1 MSQPLPKV
9 LLANEAGI
17 GRGHIV
23 KLLGVAQALG
33 PGLSFAAGLARRKHA
48 DELAVLDAEILQ
60 APVMGYTPEAVANPA
75 LEGNA
80 TWGDYLFAMGL
91 AREAHVRHA
100 LDWWTRT
107 IVAQDA
113 SILVAD
119 YAPLAMLAAR
129 GLKAQ
134 GWAIEIISAGTGY
147 AVPPA
152 DLPAFPRLLPDYSR
166 VVHQEA
172 DVLAMLNRVAAE
184 FHIDPLPSLP
194 ALYQADAPLPS
205 TFPFLDP
212 YRALRPASD
221 LLPPQVNTAK
231 ALADTG
237 DEVFVY
243 FSTSELNDPAVVAA
257 LADLPLP
264 RRAFLPGADAAT
276 AAHLAASGVNVT
288 TKPLPIAEITAR
300 SRLIL
305 HSAQHGIICL
315 AALSGLPQV
324 AIPQH
329 LEQLFHGRRAGQQG
343 ILDLLDGRERSAA
356 ALTDLLLSSYHDR
369 GLQSRTRD
377 FARALRADHP
387 EDANA
392 VLRQRLAPVLARAT
406 QSLR

>member
-1 MSQPLPKV
+1 MPKI

-33 PGLSFAAGLARRKHA
+33 PGLPIVAGLARRKHA
-48 DELAVLDAEILQ
+48 DELAVVQAEILQ

-91 AREAHVRHA
+91 ARENHVRHA
-100 LDWWTRT
+100 LAWWTRT
-107 IVAQDA
+107 IVDRDI
-113 SILVAD
+113 SVLVAD

-129 GLKAQ
+129 GLKGQ
-134 GWAIEIISAGTGY
+134 GWAIEIISTGTGY

-152 DLPAFPRLLPDYSR
+152 DLPTFPQLLPDYAR

-172 DVLAMLNRVAAE
+172 EVLAMLNRVGAE

-194 ALYQADAPLPS
+194 ALYHADMPLPS

-212 YRALRPASD
+212 YRAYRPATD
-221 LLPPQVNTAK
+221 LLPPQVSTVAG
-231 ALADTG
+231 LAEPG

-243 FSTSELNDPAVVAA
+243 FSTTELADPAVVDA

-264 RRAFLPGADAAT
+264 RRAFVPGADAAT
-276 AAHLAASGVNVT
+276 ATRLAAAGVRVMT
-288 TKPLPIAEITAR
+288 APQPIADIAAR

-315 AALSGLPQV
+315 AALAGLPQV

-343 ILDLLDGRERSAA
+343 ILDLLDSRERNKA
-356 ALTDLLLSSYHDR
+356 ALTDLLLRSYHDR
-369 GLQSRTRD
+369 PLQERARA
-377 FARALRADHP
+377 FARALRAEHP
-387 EDANA
+387 QDANA
-392 VLRQRLAPVLARAT
+392 VLQHRLAPLVARAT
-406 QSLR
+406 QALT